1 MATSLSTEDGHGRD
15 ASSPVEIPRRG
26 WLDILYRVWTEI
38 DDDRVF
44 ALAAGVA
51 YYALLAL
58 FPAIGLIVSLYGFL
72 ADPATV
78 ERNIA
83 DLAFILPS
91 GGMEVIGGQLHRLIS
106 QPPRALGLA
115 FFASLALSLW
125 SANAGMKALFDAL
138 NVVYDETEKRGFFRL
153 NAISL
158 LFTAL
163 ALIFVVLALVGVV
176 VVPVALSFVGLGSAA
191 GVLIWLLRWPALL
204 LLTIVGLS
212 LLYRFG
218 PSRREPRWQWINW
231 GSALAAVVWI
241 GGSMLFSWYVAR
253 FGSYDATYGSLGAVI
268 GFLTWIWL
276 STVVFLIGA
285 ELNAEAEHQTARDS
299 TIGGDKPMGRRCA
312 VMADTLGE
320 TKPWRDDAADAAKDD
335 QSR

>member
-1 MATSLSTEDGHGRD
+1 MATSPSTEEGHGRD
-15 ASSPVEIPRRG
+15 ARSPVEIPRRG
-26 WLDILYRVWTEI
+26 WLDILYRVWTDI

-51 YYALLAL
+51 YYSLLAL
-58 FPAIGLIVSLYGFL
+58 FPAIGVIVSLYGFV
-72 ADPATV
+72 ADPASV
-78 ERNIA
+78 ERDIA
-83 DLAFILPS
+83 ELAFILPS
-91 GGMEVIGGQLHRLIS
+91 GGMEVIGGQLHRLAS

-115 FFASLALSLW
+115 FLVSLAISLW

-163 ALIFVVLALVGVV
+163 ALVFVVLALVGVV
-176 VVPVALSFVGLGSAA
+176 VVPVVLSFVGLGSVA
-191 GVLIWLLRWPALL
+191 GTLVWLLRWPALL
-204 LLTIVGLS
+204 LLTVVGLS

-218 PSRREPRWQWINW
+218 PSRREARWQWISW
-231 GSALAAVVWI
+231 GSAVAALVWI

-253 FGSYDATYGSLGAVI
+253 FDSYGATYGSLGAVV

-299 TIGGDKPMGRRCA
+299 TVGGDKPMGRRGA
-312 VMADTLGE
+312 VMADTLGK
-320 TKPWRDDAADAAKDD
+320 TKPWRDDASKDD